1 MGSGRV
7 ICREDVGLLAKQ
19 RKKTRQSGGK
29 TRGSRSGSRS
39 AKAGAKRSAGSGGA
53 RGASKKKTTRK
64 TAPARK
70 AAKKKSVAS
79 KASKKKPVVKKSG
92 AKKSG
97 KGSKTKT
104 SKKVTKKAAGKET
117 SKKVVAKKTA
127 AKKKSEA
134 ASGESGG
141 KKTSPSASKKTSKK
155 TQSKA
160 SGAQAADSSK
170 TNRKGITIV
179 SPKRGRYGSSSKGPT
194 VIPKVGTALLG
205 PGSPPRKPLIP
216 SGPSVD
222 QADTE
227 GAGASQPSKPKL
239 SKRDIERFR
248 KILLAKRAE
257 LVGDLST
264 IEDEALRSQ
273 SGGLSHLPQHMA
285 EQGSDASDQ
294 SLSLDLAAADRRLI
308 KEIDDALGRI
318 AAGTYGVCEVT
329 GEPIRKE
336 RLEELPWA
344 RLSIQAARDLERRG
358 R

>member
-1 MGSGRV
+1 VRVLVGSQ
-7 ICREDVGLLAKQ
+7 ESVGPLAKQ
-19 RKKTRQSGGK
+19 SKKSR
-29 TRGSRSGSRS
+29 RSGSSGKS
-39 AKAGAKRSAGSGGA
+39 ASKAGTKKAGTRRKTSRTAAARKKVKKASSKKSSSKKAGKKKSSGRKTGKKATGKKASGKKKTTKKAGAKKTAKASKKPSPKTKKKKTTPSAGSGKGEA
-53 RGASKKKTTRK
+53 
-64 TAPARK
+64 
-70 AAKKKSVAS
+70 
-79 KASKKKPVVKKSG
+79 
-92 AKKSG
+92 
-97 KGSKTKT
+97 KGS
-104 SKKVTKKAAGKET
+104 SGSKAAG
-117 SKKVVAKKTA
+117 AKTP
-127 AKKKSEA
+127 AKAPE
-134 ASGESGG
+134 GG
-141 KKTSPSASKKTSKK
+141 KSGDSQGDSK
-155 TQSKA
+155 
-160 SGAQAADSSK
+160 GG
-170 TNRKGITIV
+170 RKGITIV
-179 SPKRGRYGSSSKGPT
+179 NQRRGRGGASQKKPVT
-194 VIPKVGTALLG
+194 IPKLGSILG

-216 SGPSVD
+216 SGPPASGD
-222 QADTE
+222 GADEET
-227 GAGASQPSKPKL
+227 GRAPSTSKL

-264 IEDEALRSQ
+264 LEDEALRSQ

-285 EQGSDASDQ
+285 DQGSDASDQ